1 MRKILAGLIAFF
13 MIFAIG
19 CNKKTDSADSK
30 KAKQAEEFVTAFF
43 NQVEVIDD
51 FFKDPESLNKVLED
65 NSNLSDSESISKYI
79 NELRK
84 YVSDETIK
92 KFAADR
98 ELFPDAYK
106 VVKSTKISNFE
117 YAVPQNSDKDALDTT
132 FTVTFLNENGEEIDK
147 VDYRLRMVYKDGKS
161 VDAFADLFPSKGVH
175 DYYEANK

>member
-1 MRKILAGLIAFF
+1 MKKILAGLIAVF

-117 YAVPQNSDKDALDTT
+117 YTVPQNSDKDALDTT

-147 VDYRLRMVYKDGKS
+147 ADYRLRMVYKDGKS